1 MNKKQS
7 KANNTRKGKDDMDM
21 NQDFRELMLEQQE
34 KTGIIKWEGD
44 LIEYCKKV
52 MENPEIAMLAPAR
65 IYNMIIKYG
74 TEPVAENRKTKGYE
88 DLVKYKFFDGKI
100 FGSFEPIHDLM
111 KFLKAAARRTET
123 GKRILM
129 MMGPVSGGKSTIAA
143 LIKRGLENDDT
154 PMFAIKGCPIHEDP
168 LHAIPRQFRDE
179 WNEKLGVKIEG
190 DLCPVCQLRLESEFT
205 DDKGVARW
213 HEFPVEMIQ
222 ISEQKRN
229 CIGTFTPSDPKSQ
242 DITELIGRVNMSKLH
257 MFSESDPRAYQFDGE
272 LQVANRGVVEYIEIL
287 KADIKFH
294 HVLITLAQEQVI
306 KAPGFPQMYLDELIL
321 SHTNQTEFDKFKNDP
336 ANEALH
342 DRMYY
347 VKVPWN
353 DTITDEIQIYKKLI
367 AQSEFSNIHISPGA
381 LEVAAQFAILTRLY
395 PSKKINPIQK
405 MKLYNNEFL
414 DEFSKGKDKDIKL
427 IRQEGRDN
435 GECMSGISPRFITNA
450 INIAL
455 GQKDSVETGIDGL
468 KGCITAIDMIRA
480 LRDNFEHHMGGQ
492 EKDKEKYI
500 QLLIAKE
507 DSVVSEYKDFA
518 KKEVSKAFIH
528 AFDDQADELFNR
540 YDINCRAFC
549 KNETVFDPIMGEYHE
564 PDEKIM
570 RAVEELIPV
579 PNESKREFRKGVYV
593 YKADT
598 LEEGKVWKWNTYKP
612 LKDAIE
618 KKLMN
623 DLKNVVQLSIANT
636 VSTDAKVK
644 ARRSKALK
652 TLMKKNYCEHCAKI
666 LLGFVGEI
674 LRSEN

>member
-1 MNKKQS
+1 MNDF
-7 KANNTRKGKDDMDM
+7 R
-21 NQDFRELMLEQQE
+21 QDFREIMMAQQE
-34 KTGIIKWEGD
+34 QVGPTTWEGS
-44 LIEYCKKV
+44 LIEYCNEV
-52 MENPEIAMLAPAR
+52 SQHPEIAMLAPAR
-65 IYNMIIKYG
+65 IYNMIMKHG
-74 TEPVAENRKTKGYE
+74 TTPVPENRKTKGYE
-88 DLVKYKFFDGKI
+88 DLVQYDFFKGKI

-129 MMGPVSGGKSTIAA
+129 LMGPVSGGKSTIAA
-143 LIKRGLENDDT
+143 LIKKGLEMDDT

-168 LHAIPRQFRDE
+168 LHAIPFEFRDE
-179 WNEKLGVKIEG
+179 WNKKLGVNIEG
-190 DLCPVCQLRLESEFT
+190 ELCPVCQLNLDKNHT
-205 DDKGVARW
+205 DENGFARW
-213 HEFPVEMIQ
+213 HEFPVELIK
-222 ISEQKRN
+222 ISEQRRN

-242 DITELIGRVNMSKLH
+242 DITELIGRVNMAKLH
-257 MFSESDPRAYQFDGE
+257 MYSESDPRAYQFDGE
-272 LQVANRGVVEYIEIL
+272 LQVANRGCIEYIEIL

-321 SHTNQTEFDKFKNDP
+321 SHTNQTEFDKFRNDP

-353 DTITDEIQIYKKLI
+353 DTISHEIEIYKKLI
-367 AQSEFSNIHISPGA
+367 RDSEFSDIHISPGA

-395 PSKKINPIQK
+395 PTKKINLIKK

-427 IRQEGRDN
+427 IREEGREN
-435 GECMSGISPRFITNA
+435 GECMSGISPRFIINA

-455 GQKDSVETGIDGL
+455 GQKEHVETGDEKY
-468 KGCITAIDMIRA
+468 KGCITALDMVRA
-480 LRDNFEHHMGGQ
+480 LRDNFEHHMGGS
-492 EKDKEKYI
+492 EKDKEKFI

-507 DSVVSEYKDFA
+507 ESVVSEFKEFA

-528 AFDDQADELFNR
+528 AFDDQADELFHR
-540 YDINCRAFC
+540 YDMNCKAFC
-549 KNETVFDPIMGEYHE
+549 KGETVHDNVTGEYLD

-579 PNESKREFRKGVYV
+579 PMESKREFRKGVYV
-593 YKADT
+593 YKSDT
-598 LEEGKVWKWNTYKP
+598 LEEGKEWKWNTYKP
-612 LKDAIE
+612 LKEAIE

-636 VSTDAKVK
+636 VSTDRKVK
-644 ARRSKALK
+644 ARRSRALK
-652 TLMKKNYCEHCAKI
+652 TLQKKGYCEHCATA

-674 LRSEN
+674 LRRES